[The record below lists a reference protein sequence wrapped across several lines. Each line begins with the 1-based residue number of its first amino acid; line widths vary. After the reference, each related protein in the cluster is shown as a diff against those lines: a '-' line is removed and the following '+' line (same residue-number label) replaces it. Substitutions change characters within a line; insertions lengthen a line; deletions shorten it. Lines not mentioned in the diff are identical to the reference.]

1 MGSAVSVGGAM
12 VAEGTR
18 VAVGGTGV
26 SEVGDAQE
34 TIRKIQTKNSPT
46 LDVMY
51 ESMELILLDLGLSL
65 NNSPYTVRATLQGRQ
80 GILLSLG
87 GSPLRHVKQKYVG

>member
-1 MGSAVSVGGAM
+1 M

-18 VAVGGTGV
+18 VVVGGTAV

-46 LDVMY
+46 LDVIC
-51 ESMELILLDLGLSL
+51 ESMELILLDLELSL
-65 NNSPYTVRATLQGRQ
+65 NKEAHEILQ
-80 GILLSLG
+80 
-87 GSPLRHVKQKYVG
+87 

>member
-1 MGSAVSVGGAM
+1 M
-12 VAEGTR
+12 VAEGTK
-18 VAVGGTGV
+18 VVVGGTGV
-26 SEVGDAQE
+26 GEVGDAQE
-34 TIRKIQTKNSPT
+34 TIRKVQTKNSPT
-46 LDVMY
+46 LDVIC

-65 NNSPYTVRATLQGRQ
+65 NNSPYTVRATLQGQQ